1 MKAALLGF
9 ALAVALAGA
18 IGGYSALV
26 EPRPAS
32 RVTNDTSAARPI
44 WAEVRWP
51 FPIDQWGTGRAFACK
66 AVDCGTEV
74 KVYVR
79 AKLGSC
85 NCTTGVAND
94 EDLDRMSDF
103 DLIGTK
109 VLPFGSGRPITI
121 GWMKGRSRA
130 YTLTPL
136 NPLSQSAISVVFN
149 DRCDMIAATA
159 VVAHDR
165 PTTIEAPIMK
175 FLNSEAMLHW
185 AEIALGI

>member
-1 MKAALLGF
+1 MKAAILGF
-9 ALAVALAGA
+9 VLAAALAGA

-26 EPRPAS
+26 ATSPAS
-32 RVTNDTSAARPI
+32 RATDDTSAVRPI

-94 EDLDRMSDF
+94 TDLDRMSDF
-103 DLIGTK
+103 DLIGTE
-109 VLPFGSGRPITI
+109 VLPLGSGQPITI

-130 YTLTPL
+130 YTLTPR
-136 NPLSQSAISVVFN
+136 NPLGQSAISVVFN
-149 DRCDMIAATA
+149 DRCDMIAAT
-159 VVAHDR
+159 VVLAHDR
-165 PTTIEAPIMK
+165 PATIQAPIME

-185 AEIALGI
+185 SEIALGI